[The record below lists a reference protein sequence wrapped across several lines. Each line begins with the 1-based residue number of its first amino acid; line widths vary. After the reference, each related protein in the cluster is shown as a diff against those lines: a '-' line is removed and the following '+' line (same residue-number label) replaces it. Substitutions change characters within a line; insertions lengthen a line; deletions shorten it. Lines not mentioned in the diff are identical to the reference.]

1 MSKKHNHEA
10 VVDRDAYSKAMIRN
24 DLNTCVAI
32 EQRYGLY
39 GYPLELVSV
48 GLNAA
53 CEGKD
58 PQQAVDDYIEA
69 RCEEDGDYSHADEW
83 DSES

>member
-1 MSKKHNHEA
+1 MSTPA
-10 VVDRDAYSKAMIRN
+10 IQSALADREAYSKAMIRN
-24 DLNTCVAI
+24 DLHTCVEI

-39 GYPLELVSV
+39 GYPPELVSV

>member
-1 MSKKHNHEA
+1 MSNPQNDEA
-10 VVDRDAYSKAMIRN
+10 VADREAYSKAMIRN

-39 GYPLELVSV
+39 GYPPELVSV

-58 PQQAVDDYIEA
+58 PERAVADYIDS
-69 RCEEDGDYSHADEW
+69 RNPDSDQMPVDEW
-83 DSES
+83 DSEP

>member
-1 MSKKHNHEA
+1 MSNPQNHEA
-10 VVDRDAYSKAMIRN
+10 VADREAYSKAMIRN
-24 DLNTCVAI
+24 DLNTCVVI

-39 GYPLELVSV
+39 GYPPELVSV

-69 RCEEDGDYSHADEW
+69 RAEDGDYSQVDEW

>member
-1 MSKKHNHEA
+1 MSTQHNHEA
-10 VVDRDAYSKAMIRN
+10 IADRDAYSKALIRN
-24 DLNTCVAI
+24 DLHTCVDI

-39 GYPLELVSV
+39 GYSPELVSV

-58 PQQAVDDYIEA
+58 PQQAADDYIEA
-69 RCEEDGDYSHADEW
+69 RVEEDGDYSQADEW

>member
-1 MSKKHNHEA
+1 MSNHEA
-10 VVDRDAYSKAMIRN
+10 IADRDAYSKAMIRN
-24 DLNTCVAI
+24 DLNTCVDI

-39 GYPLELVSV
+39 GYPPELVSV

-58 PQQAVDDYIEA
+58 SDQAIADYIDSSD
-69 RCEEDGDYSHADEW
+69 RNTDQMPADDW
-83 DSES
+83 SDES